1 VCVSLPCL
9 NSNSNLTRN
18 PGAERG
24 TVLVLVLLIVALVAG
39 LSVKFA
45 AQYQGWRARKP
56 VGTAPRRGRFWRVPK
71 RLPS

>member
-1 VCVSLPCL
+1 MCVSSPCL
-9 NSNSNLTRN
+9 NNNSKPTHRE
-18 PGAERG
+18 GG

-45 AQYQGWRARKP
+45 AQYQLGLARAEP
-56 VGTAPRRGRFWRVPK
+56 AGTVRRRVRSWRGRK